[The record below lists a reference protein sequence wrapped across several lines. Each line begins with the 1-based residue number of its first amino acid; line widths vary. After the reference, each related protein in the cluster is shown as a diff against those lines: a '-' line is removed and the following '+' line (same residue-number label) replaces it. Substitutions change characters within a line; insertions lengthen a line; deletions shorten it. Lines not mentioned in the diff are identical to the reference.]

1 MRLSLPPS
9 RLLRFALLLF
19 AFCVVNALWAVAG
32 NWSISFGGESSGGS
46 GSNGSRW
53 SGIYS
58 CRGYLVIAVRHS
70 HYSASG
76 FGPRAGESPKPVRH
90 TYPWSIS
97 MDMSIGPRMFS
108 GRRVNGILDDRP
120 KTVFPGLLVK
130 WEDPTLGEW
139 YNRGIAI
146 HWGLLTALSGALLA
160 VLLMRRRRIARPG
173 FCAACGYDLRATP
186 DRCPECGATPPLG
199 NATPQVIVPSNPSL

>member
-1 MRLSLPPS
+1 MIRGSDSIMRLSLPRS
-9 RLLRFALLLF
+9 RLLRFAFVLF
-19 AFCVVNALWAVAG
+19 AFCAVNALWAIVG
-32 NWSISFGGESSGGS
+32 NWSISFGGESSRGS
-46 GSNGSRW
+46 GGHGNRG

-70 HYSASG
+70 DYIASG
-76 FGPRAGESPKPVRH
+76 IGPRPGESRKTVRD

-97 MDMSIGPRMFS
+97 MDISIGPRMFS
-108 GRRVNGILDDRP
+108 SRRTNGILDDRP
-120 KTVFPGLLVK
+120 KTVFPGLLVN
-130 WEDPTLGEW
+130 WEDPSRSEW

-160 VLLMRRRRIARPG
+160 VLFIRRRRSARPG

-186 DRCPECGATPPLG
+186 DRCPECGAAPALG
-199 NATPQVIVPSNPSL
+199 NAK